1 MQSRTRAGQGHC
13 LVVSSLSAAISLLAA
28 DQGTTV
34 SMTVVCFISV
44 FQVREAKRRA
54 VGAASLF
61 VVSASASSA
70 FGMENRA
77 RTSFEYH
84 VGILLVPKDLVH
96 LFVDLKDG
104 LVASFASGAG
114 PQFLDHGQD
123 IFPGLERLTTG
134 MKGPWCLVVS
144 HVGGFE
150 IGELFLKH
158 WKIFYLRQI
167 VDKEVH
173 VWKIDKVV
181 SSLLSGLQ
189 NDLHPKTFREF
200 YRLISNKYIQV
211 S

>member
-1 MQSRTRAGQGHC
+1 
-13 LVVSSLSAAISLLAA
+13 
-28 DQGTTV
+28 
-34 SMTVVCFISV
+34 
-44 FQVREAKRRA
+44 
-54 VGAASLF
+54 
-61 VVSASASSA
+61 
-70 FGMENRA
+70 
-77 RTSFEYH
+77 
-84 VGILLVPKDLVH
+84 
-96 LFVDLKDG
+96 
-104 LVASFASGAG
+104 
-114 PQFLDHGQD
+114 
-123 IFPGLERLTTG
+123 

-167 VDKEVH
+167 VYKEVH

-211 S
+211 P